1 MKSCMLW
8 ASKNLYILLSK
19 RTPLM
24 NSLSFTSSQN
34 SFCLSPKLAS
44 MINTTQNS
52 QSVLHITRGW
62 TSDSFTIM
70 TDFPWN
76 NYCDSDI
83 YYSPACP
90 NKNGIGRLPALAV
103 CTVVKFWYIF
113 HNLARV
119 NCWYFYKTIII
130 NICITSIWLKG
141 KLAPVYK
148 QNWFSCCFMYV
159 METIVQWDTISYNL
173 MWLSTGCGLM
183 WLWNFFGVTV
193 IQHVNCIHVDAKQ
206 DEQGC
211 HDNHSV
217 FVIQRTE
224 GVHANFINFGTSMR
238 CLNTHCNVRHCF
250 ATKVLRIAQTSTIAW
265 TTI

>member
-1 MKSCMLW
+1 
-8 ASKNLYILLSK
+8 
-19 RTPLM
+19 
-24 NSLSFTSSQN
+24 
-34 SFCLSPKLAS
+34 

-119 NCWYFYKTIII
+119 NCWYFYKTIIMTIYLLSCLHNI
-130 NICITSIWLKG
+130 NLIERKTSSGLQTKLIQLLFTCMLWRPLWRQVGHNAIHSEMHDWQYVITTDDVDWCDIVRNWEKVVNETSCSLCDT
-141 KLAPVYK
+141 VYS
-148 QNWFSCCFMYV
+148 N
-159 METIVQWDTISYNL
+159 TI
-173 MWLSTGCGLM
+173 M
-183 WLWNFFGVTV
+183 
-193 IQHVNCIHVDAKQ
+193 
-206 DEQGC
+206 
-211 HDNHSV
+211 
-217 FVIQRTE
+217 
-224 GVHANFINFGTSMR
+224 
-238 CLNTHCNVRHCF
+238 
-250 ATKVLRIAQTSTIAW
+250 
-265 TTI
+265 